1 MEKKGKKW
9 FEEEI
14 KYQVAED
21 GTYLQF
27 SMNYHRV
34 VVQLLTWAITL
45 ADRNGE
51 RFCDEVYKRAYQSVN
66 FLYQCQ
72 DDSTGWL
79 PNYGSN
85 DGALFLNLMIAIIVI
100 IVLNSMRYTICLLP
114 NICMIGNMRI
124 ENGIC
129 ASGKQTD
136 RCIRQ

>member
-66 FLYQCQ
+66 FCINARMIRPVGYPIMVRMMELC
-72 DDSTGWL
+72 
-79 PNYGSN
+79 
-85 DGALFLNLMIAIIVI
+85 FLNLMIAIIVI
-100 IVLNSMRYTICLLP
+100 IVLNSMHYIICLLP

-136 RCIRQ
+136 RCIHQ